1 MKQPD
6 TAALRERLAN
16 YTPEDE
22 LEQDKQELEG
32 LLQEVNYQLIE
43 LRNLLKEVN
52 ALKEELHGIHGS
64 LKHTVQRERTAF
76 NALVAAK
83 DSADNIVNGINR
95 AIVKA
100 EQHTVIRA
108 EIGTDEMEKC
118 INAQSNTS
126 RPKKN
131 CWRST
136 ALKWPN
142 TSKAMKEFGSLHIG
156 LLFCNYTVHFL
167 LSCRHMGLVKMKELQ
182 NMVIY
187 GKHRNCHCSCYKL
200 EHIEL
205 PLIHFQILP
214 S

>member
-108 EIGTDEMEKC
+108 EIGTDEMEKVHQC
-118 INAQSNTS
+118 TVRHI
-126 RPKKN
+126 
-131 CWRST
+131 
-136 ALKWPN
+136 
-142 TSKAMKEFGSLHIG
+142 KAEED
-156 LLFCNYTVHFL
+156 LLE
-167 LSCRHMGLVKMKELQ
+167 RHSDKMAKHLQ
-182 NMVIY
+182 NNEGVWLSTSWLIFTLVVLAISYLAVILWAI
-187 GKHRNCHCSCYKL
+187 YKR
-200 EHIEL
+200 
-205 PLIHFQILP
+205 
-214 S
+214 

>member
-43 LRNLLKEVN
+43 FRNLLKEVN

-100 EQHTVIRA
+100 EQHTVIHA
-108 EIGTDEMEKC
+108 KVSTDELAEVHQCTARHIKVEEELLEKHSSR
-118 INAQSNTS
+118 IAKRLQSNEGIWLSS
-126 RPKKN
+126 R
-131 CWRST
+131 WLIFVMIVLAVSYL
-136 ALKWPN
+136 A
-142 TSKAMKEFGSLHIG
+142 
-156 LLFCNYTVHFL
+156 
-167 LSCRHMGLVKMKELQ
+167 
-182 NMVIY
+182 VILWAV
-187 GKHRNCHCSCYKL
+187 GK
-200 EHIEL
+200 
-205 PLIHFQILP
+205 
-214 S
+214 

>member
-43 LRNLLKEVN
+43 FRNLLKEVN
-52 ALKEELHGIHGS
+52 ALKEELHGINGS

-100 EQHTVIRA
+100 EQHTAIHAKVS
-108 EIGTDEMEKC
+108 TDELAEVHQCTARHIKAEEELLERHRNKMAKRL
-118 INAQSNTS
+118 QSNEGIWLSNRWLVFMIITQGI
-126 RPKKN
+126 
-131 CWRST
+131 CYIAIILW
-136 ALKWPN
+136 AF
-142 TSKAMKEFGSLHIG
+142 SK
-156 LLFCNYTVHFL
+156 
-167 LSCRHMGLVKMKELQ
+167 
-182 NMVIY
+182 
-187 GKHRNCHCSCYKL
+187 
-200 EHIEL
+200 
-205 PLIHFQILP
+205 
-214 S
+214 

>member
-6 TAALRERLAN
+6 TAALREKLAN

-22 LEQDKQELEG
+22 LEQNKEELDG
-32 LLQEVNYQLIE
+32 LIQEVDCQLIE
-43 LRNLLKEVN
+43 FRNLLKEVN

-108 EIGTDEMEKC
+108 TVSTDELAKVHQCTTQHIKAEEELLEKH
-118 INAQSNTS
+118 SNKMAK
-126 RPKKN
+126 RL
-131 CWRST
+131 RSNEGI
-136 ALKWPN
+136 W
-142 TSKAMKEFGSLHIG
+142 
-156 LLFCNYTVHFL
+156 
-167 LSCRHMGLVKMKELQ
+167 LSTRWLIFVMIVLTISYLS
-182 NMVIY
+182 VILWAVC
-187 GKHRNCHCSCYKL
+187 KR
-200 EHIEL
+200 
-205 PLIHFQILP
+205 
-214 S
+214 

>member
-43 LRNLLKEVN
+43 FRNLMKEIN
-52 ALKEELHGIHGS
+52 ALKEELHDIHGS

-100 EQHTVIRA
+100 EQHTVIHA
-108 EIGTDEMEKC
+108 KVSTDELAEVHQCTARHIKAEEELLERHRNKMAKRL
-118 INAQSNTS
+118 QSNEGIWLSSFWTKIMMS
-126 RPKKN
+126 FFIFY
-131 CWRST
+131 T
-136 ALKWPN
+136 
-142 TSKAMKEFGSLHIG
+142 I
-156 LLFCNYTVHFL
+156 LLL
-167 LSCRHMGLVKMKELQ
+167 
-182 NMVIY
+182 IY
-187 GKHRNCHCSCYKL
+187 AYIK
-200 EHIEL
+200 
-205 PLIHFQILP
+205 
-214 S
+214 